1 MWPILIRNIVSIVWN
16 FFPKQIQFCPGQKSF
31 CCGCKANL
39 ERPFIISCFE
49 ILILLYFSVIDSET
63 VVWNQKKENLING
76 PAFPVGFKEYLLQQ
90 SCSVALNRTHLM
102 LIVGFKAGY
111 TPEFR
116 VIIIDFKNQIWH
128 RANSINEEYI
138 DLCAGLAVE
147 FNKNGKR

>member
-1 MWPILIRNIVSIVWN
+1 M
-16 FFPKQIQFCPGQKSF
+16 
-31 CCGCKANL
+31 
-39 ERPFIISCFE
+39 
-49 ILILLYFSVIDSET
+49 
-63 VVWNQKKENLING
+63 VWNQKKENLING

>member
-1 MWPILIRNIVSIVWN
+1 
-16 FFPKQIQFCPGQKSF
+16 
-31 CCGCKANL
+31 
-39 ERPFIISCFE
+39 
-49 ILILLYFSVIDSET
+49 
-63 VVWNQKKENLING
+63 
-76 PAFPVGFKEYLLQQ
+76 
-90 SCSVALNRTHLM
+90 M